1 MLEIDGSAGEGG
13 GQVLRTALGLS
24 LATGRPF
31 RIRGI
36 RAGRE
41 RPGLLRQHLA
51 AVRAAA
57 AIGEASVE
65 GDHLGSTTLSFT
77 PRGLRAGEHHAAI
90 GSAGSAL
97 LVIQAVLP
105 GLLVA
110 GGPSRL
116 VVEGG
121 THNPAAPPYPFL
133 SRVFLPLLRRMGAT
147 VELTLDRPGF
157 YPAGGG
163 RVVLEVVPAPLRPLV
178 LLERGDVLA
187 MTASAITSGLNPNVA
202 HRQLLVLRDR
212 FRLGR
217 EALIAET
224 VASPRGPG
232 NAVFLEVQCAHVT
245 EGFTA
250 IGERGRTAEAVAST
264 VAEDADVWLAHGHP
278 VGEHLA
284 DQLLVPMS
292 LAPGSVFRTGA
303 LSSHARTNLEG
314 VARFVPLPQRVVE
327 LEGGGVEV
335 GLG

>member
-51 AVRAAA
+51 AVRAAT
-57 AIGEASVE
+57 AIGDARVE
-65 GDHLGSTTLSFT
+65 GDQLGSTTLSFT
-77 PRGLRAGEHHAAI
+77 PRGLCAGEHHAAI
-90 GSAGSAL
+90 GSAGSAM

-105 GLLVA
+105 GLLMA
-110 GGPSRL
+110 GGPTRL

-121 THNPAAPPYPFL
+121 THNPSAPPFPFL
-133 SRVFLPLLRRMGAT
+133 SRVFLPCLRRMGAC
-147 VELTLDRPGF
+147 VELTLERPGF
-157 YPAGGG
+157 FPAGGG
-163 RVVLEVVPAPLRPLV
+163 RVVLEVVPAPLHPLV
-178 LLERGDVLA
+178 LRERGDVLA
-187 MTASAITSGLNPNVA
+187 TTAYAITSGLNPNVA

-212 FRLGR
+212 FGLGR
-217 EALIAET
+217 EALVAES
-224 VASPRGPG
+224 VASPKGPG
-232 NAVFLEVQCAHVT
+232 NAVFIEVQCAHVT

-250 IGERGRTAEAVAST
+250 IGERGRAAEAVAT
-264 VAEDADVWLAHGHP
+264 RAAEEAEAWLAHGQP

-303 LSSHARTNLEG
+303 LSSHALTNLEG
-314 VARFVPLPQRVVE
+314 VARFVPLEQRVVA